1 MRKMISCL
9 LVLGS
14 LTIIGCNQKNRDQ
27 AKKLSDLEKI
37 ISIKK
42 GDLRVV
48 VETTGQVVPNQEVEI
63 KCKASGEII
72 KLPVDIS
79 DSVKVGDLL
88 VQLDTDNEERQL
100 KQNEVNLQISKARL
114 QKAQL
119 ELEIAEEG
127 LKTEELRAKSAL
139 ETVRI
144 KVQEAEARFKR
155 QVELNEQKLTTPEEL
170 ERARSASA
178 QAKTDLISAEA
189 RVADLKSRGFQIKSR
204 IEDVR
209 IAEAQVLTNELSLSD
224 AKKRL
229 EDTTVVSPIN
239 GIVAERLVQVGQ
251 IIASGINNV
260 GGGTRVLSI
269 VDLSR
274 VFIHALVDE
283 SDIGKIKKDQ
293 DAMISVDA
301 YPGKRFKGIVRRVA
315 TKGSVVSNVVTFEV
329 RIEVRGQLKDLL
341 KPQMT
346 ANLEIIA
353 LEKDDIPLLPAA
365 AVRRKRGKAFVLI
378 QGNDSESESK
388 FIEIGETDGKMV
400 EILAGL
406 DETDQVIL
414 PESGTQSRWSRD
426 VSGKGKRDQT
436 RSARIGIRMMGG
448 RSGK

>member
-79 DSVKVGDLL
+79 DSVQVGDLL

-119 ELEIAEEG
+119 ELEIAEES
-127 LKTEELRAKSAL
+127 LKTEELRAKSTL
-139 ETVRI
+139 DTVRI

-209 IAEAQVLTNELSLSD
+209 IAE
-224 AKKRL
+224 
-229 EDTTVVSPIN
+229 
-239 GIVAERLVQVGQ
+239 
-251 IIASGINNV
+251 
-260 GGGTRVLSI
+260 
-269 VDLSR
+269 
-274 VFIHALVDE
+274 
-283 SDIGKIKKDQ
+283 
-293 DAMISVDA
+293 
-301 YPGKRFKGIVRRVA
+301 
-315 TKGSVVSNVVTFEV
+315 
-329 RIEVRGQLKDLL
+329 
-341 KPQMT
+341 
-346 ANLEIIA
+346 
-353 LEKDDIPLLPAA
+353 
-365 AVRRKRGKAFVLI
+365 
-378 QGNDSESESK
+378 
-388 FIEIGETDGKMV
+388 EIGRAHV
-400 EILAGL
+400 
-406 DETDQVIL
+406 
-414 PESGTQSRWSRD
+414 
-426 VSGKGKRDQT
+426 
-436 RSARIGIRMMGG
+436 
-448 RSGK
+448 